1 MNRLAIV
8 LAVAML
14 STPIALPIVAHA
26 SMLATAAGGAVIHQD
41 ATDLQEVQYHHRY
54 HHWRHGRYRWRHR
67 YYSYRRWYRGHWI
80 YR

>member
-8 LAVAML
+8 LAVATL
-14 STPIALPIVAHA
+14 STPIALPTVAHA
-26 SMLATAAGGAVIHQD
+26 SMLATAAGDAVIHQD
-41 ATDLQEVQYHHRY
+41 ATDLQEVQYHHYR
-54 HHWRHGRYRWRHR
+54 HHWRHGRYRWHHR